1 MPSQKIHCSRLLD
14 RSDAGQYDFFRPALS
29 HKIIKLMDLIGRKIA
44 FVCVY
49 DDRAFIHPLSLA
61 GMKKRLLTFQ
71 TFEPRFQTSLTL
83 EWYSQFLQTLRR
95 DSPNNMNKY

>member
-1 MPSQKIHCSRLLD
+1 
-14 RSDAGQYDFFRPALS
+14 
-29 HKIIKLMDLIGRKIA
+29 MDLIGRKIA

-83 EWYSQFLQTLRR
+83 EWYSQFLQTLGTVLIRKEGPIIR
-95 DSPNNMNKY
+95 VMMMY